1 MIRTFLDALSS
12 DAVETDNVSLI
23 LESLCNLIFMGNL
36 YFSVEENPYTLD
48 FLAKNGFAVLDA
60 ISETLPNEAFSH
72 SDRLI
77 SLLVDGNI
85 DFS

>member
-1 MIRTFLDALSS
+1 
-12 DAVETDNVSLI
+12 
-23 LESLCNLIFMGNL
+23 
-36 YFSVEENPYTLD
+36 VEENPYTLD
-48 FLAKNGFAVLDA
+48 FLAKNGFTVLDA

-85 DFS
+85 DFSQQ